1 VKLNLRAIDL
11 NLLTIFDAIM
21 LEGKLSKAALR
32 LHMSQPA
39 VSQALSRLRQ
49 TVGDELFIRTHSGM
63 KPTARAAALAG
74 PIRSILSQIQDA
86 FDPQQSF
93 DPTHSNHTFKVNFG
107 AYGELSVLPP
117 LLSRIHQQQTAI
129 NIQSINSDN
138 SIAQLRSGDL
148 DFCFI
153 PYNLRD
159 ENFEVRKVGLTEFVM
174 IARRHHPRLKGI
186 FSLEDYARE
195 QHVLVRSNERY
206 KGFFNQ
212 ELLEIRKSRRIM
224 TEVHNLASIPQVI
237 SQTDAV
243 AAMPRALAESFQQQ
257 HAIEIYP
264 FPMSVPSTSFYL
276 TWHKSMNADKG
287 HQWLRELIMEI
298 AIL

>member
-1 VKLNLRAIDL
+1 MKLNLRAIDL

-39 VSQALSRLRQ
+39 VSQALGRLRQ

-93 DPTHSNHTFKVNFG
+93 DPTQSTHTFKVNFG

-129 NIQSINSDN
+129 NVQSINSDN

-159 ENFEVRKVGLTEFVM
+159 DNFEVRKVGLTEFVV
-174 IARRHHPRLKGI
+174 IARRQHPRLSGT

-212 ELLEIRKSRRIM
+212 DLLELRKNRRIM
-224 TEVHNLASIPQVI
+224 SEVHNIASIPQVI
-237 SQTDAV
+237 SQTNAI
-243 AAMPRALAESFQQQ
+243 AAMPRELAEFFQQQ
-257 HAIEIYP
+257 HPIDIYP

-276 TWHKSMNADKG
+276 TWHKSMNTDKG

-298 AIL
+298 SNL

>member
-39 VSQALSRLRQ
+39 VSQALGRLRQ

-74 PIRSILSQIQDA
+74 PIRSILAQIKDA
-86 FDPQQSF
+86 LDPQQNF
-93 DPTHSNHTFKVNFG
+93 DPTQSTHAFKVNFG
-107 AYGELSVLPP
+107 AYGEFSILPP
-117 LLSRIHQQQTAI
+117 LLKRIHQQQTAI
-129 NIQSINSDN
+129 NIQSINSEN

-148 DFCFI
+148 DVSFI

-159 ENFEVRKVGLTEFVM
+159 DNFEVRKFGSTEFVV
-174 IARRHHPRLKGI
+174 IARRQHPRLRGS

-195 QHVLVRSNERY
+195 KHVLVRSNERY
-206 KGFFNQ
+206 KGFSHQ
-212 ELLEIRKSRRIM
+212 ELMGLRKSRRIM
-224 TEVHNLASIPQVI
+224 TEVHNIASIPQVI
-237 SQTDAV
+237 SHTDAV
-243 AAMPRALAESFQQQ
+243 AAMPRALAEFFQQQ
-257 HAIEIYP
+257 HPIEVYP
-264 FPMSVPSTSFYL
+264 FPMSAPSTSIYL
-276 TWHKSMNADKG
+276 TWHKSMNMDKG
-287 HQWLRELIMEI
+287 HQWLRDIIMELS
-298 AIL
+298 IL

>member
-1 VKLNLRAIDL
+1 
-11 NLLTIFDAIM
+11 
-21 LEGKLSKAALR
+21 
-32 LHMSQPA
+32 
-39 VSQALSRLRQ
+39 
-49 TVGDELFIRTHSGM
+49 
-63 KPTARAAALAG
+63 
-74 PIRSILSQIQDA
+74 
-86 FDPQQSF
+86 
-93 DPTHSNHTFKVNFG
+93 
-107 AYGELSVLPP
+107 
-117 LLSRIHQQQTAI
+117 
-129 NIQSINSDN
+129 
-138 SIAQLRSGDL
+138 
-148 DFCFI
+148 
-153 PYNLRD
+153 
-159 ENFEVRKVGLTEFVM
+159 VRKVGLTEFVM

-212 ELLEIRKSRRIM
+212 ELLEIRKSCRIM

-237 SQTDAV
+237 TQTDAV

-257 HAIEIYP
+257 HGIEIFP